1 MSRISPCYK
10 CKDRTLGCH
19 DRCDRYQAYHAEYVE
34 RYQLRK
40 DLALLG
46 DYISRQ
52 STRQTRRRKP
62 W

>member
-1 MSRISPCYK
+1 MRAPCHK
-10 CKDRTLGCH
+10 CTDRCLGCH
-19 DRCDRYQAYHAEYVE
+19 DRCDRYQAFRAECE
-34 RYQLRK
+34 SKYQLRK

>member
-1 MSRISPCYK
+1 MRSPCK
-10 CKDRTLGCH
+10 NCSDRCLGCH
-19 DRCDRYQAYHAEYVE
+19 DRCDRYQAFRTECE
-34 RYQLRK
+34 SKYQLRK

-52 STRQTRRRKP
+52 SARQTRRRKP